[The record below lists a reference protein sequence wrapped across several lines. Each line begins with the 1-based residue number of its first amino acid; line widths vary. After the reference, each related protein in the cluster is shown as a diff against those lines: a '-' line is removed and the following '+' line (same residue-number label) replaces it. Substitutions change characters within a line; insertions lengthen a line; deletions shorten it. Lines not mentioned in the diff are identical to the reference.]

1 MAPETELKAKIPSFD
16 PGIIRA
22 VMINEVVPNDPLQ
35 DFYGSENS
43 AYQRSAVTLFQ
54 QAGVAVSTSTELLSL
69 GIYLTNAVKS
79 PKTGYTVDTAAI
91 EQSLPLLEKEL
102 ALFPNVRVI
111 MLMGDVAKKSFNMIA
126 KKATGKNCI
135 PSGATYRLRNSEF
148 SSGTARVIPSYIMTG
163 GNLLIEKSKVAMI
176 VDDITKMME
185 IIRP

>member
-1 MAPETELKAKIPSFD
+1 MAPEIAIKVKAPSID
-16 PGIIRA
+16 PGMIRA
-22 VMINEVVPNDPLQ
+22 VMINEVVPNDPQQ

-54 QAGVAVSTSTELLSL
+54 QAGVAAKTSTELLSL
-69 GIYLTNAVKS
+69 GIYLTNAVKF
-79 PKTGYTVDTAAI
+79 PKTGYKVDTARI
-91 EQSLPLLEKEL
+91 EQSLPLLEEEL
-102 ALFPNVRVI
+102 ALFPNLRVI

-148 SSGTARVIPSYIMTG
+148 YFGTTRVIPSYIMTG
-163 GNLLIEKSKVAMI
+163 GNLLIEKSKFAMI

-185 IIRP
+185 LLRP